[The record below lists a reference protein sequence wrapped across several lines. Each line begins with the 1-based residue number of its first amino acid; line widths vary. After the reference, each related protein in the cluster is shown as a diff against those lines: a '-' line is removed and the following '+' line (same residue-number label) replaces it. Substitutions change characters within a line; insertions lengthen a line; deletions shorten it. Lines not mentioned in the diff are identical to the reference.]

1 MIETILNTLLAVA
14 IAVAVTLG
22 FLEIRKYM
30 LIKAVTKQIIGQYQY
45 IHIYRKEDVVKL
57 NNILKDVEDNV
68 SPRVIYTAREL
79 LKTREAM
86 LKLEEK
92 NNE

>member
-1 MIETILNTLLAVA
+1 M
-14 IAVAVTLG
+14 G

-30 LIKAVTKQIIGQYQY
+30 LIKSVTKQIIGQYQY
-45 IHIYRKEDVVKL
+45 INIYAKEDIVKL
-57 NNILKDVEDNV
+57 NNILEDVEDNV
-68 SPRVIYTAREL
+68 SPRVICTAREL

-92 NNE
+92 NNG

>member
-14 IAVAVTLG
+14 IVVAVIIG
-22 FLEIRKYM
+22 FLEIRKYI
-30 LIKAVTKQIIGQYQY
+30 LIKSVTKQIMGQYQY
-45 IHIYRKEDVVKL
+45 IHIYGKEDIVKL
-57 NNILKDVEDNV
+57 NNILEDVEDYV
-68 SPRVIYTAREL
+68 SPRVICTAREL